1 MLFYKN
7 WIRCHQSIAG
17 SFIIHELYTVELDQ
31 ISSDSETI
39 KTIRK
44 MNQYEAWNSSN
55 LDQIPVISGQF
66 LDYKLKQNEDTTSID
81 IAGSKEKTMMK
92 NTTMKMSV
100 NPQESMDKFLQRLE
114 KSVMDFLATGNK
126 AKVGFQNKLFPY
138 PPIPS

>member
-1 MLFYKN
+1 
-7 WIRCHQSIAG
+7 
-17 SFIIHELYTVELDQ
+17 
-31 ISSDSETI
+31 
-39 KTIRK
+39 
-44 MNQYEAWNSSN
+44 
-55 LDQIPVISGQF
+55 
-66 LDYKLKQNEDTTSID
+66 
-81 IAGSKEKTMMK
+81 MMK

>member
-1 MLFYKN
+1 MLSKHCRN
-7 WIRCHQSIAG
+7 VCNK
-17 SFIIHELYTVELDQ
+17 LYTVELNQ
-31 ISSDSETI
+31 VSSDSETT
-39 KTIRK
+39 KTFQK